1 MTARSSLAD
10 WQPAEPTGPRQHRP
24 DEVANYNEFALL
36 TGLRPSE
43 RIALVWG
50 DVDWNRRTVQVERS
64 RVLAEVKPA
73 KT

>member
-1 MTARSSLAD
+1 
-10 WQPAEPTGPRQHRP
+10 
-24 DEVANYNEFALL
+24 VANYNEFALL